1 MNKVNFK
8 NLYSSWLKD
17 QVKNNCQIKLGQK
30 EMTGT
35 IAECYQEVFSGEP
48 FYENWTKE
56 SAEAVIE
63 DYLKTGTTIRVAEI
77 DEKAVG
83 FLVATDVIPE
93 DQKPYIPYNQ
103 EEIRFIEEIGV
114 SSKSRGNN
122 IASELVRG
130 DIISSL
136 ERDKNYIGYRT
147 NAMRWLIKWPE
158 ESFETAIER
167 TQKEDATKR
176 IEGEPIIIPT
186 LSEEEKQEFINQYIE
201 LLEKRPDLDVSDSS
215 KLFRGI
221 GFNVEFCKIGNNYT
235 WQKDP
240 TGENNDRIFPVLN
253 LKKAGYSK
261 TYYNKKGQR

>member
-56 SAEAVIE
+56 NAEAVIE

-147 NAMRWLIKWPE
+147 NAMRWLIKRPE

-261 TYYNKKGQR
+261 TYHNKKGQR